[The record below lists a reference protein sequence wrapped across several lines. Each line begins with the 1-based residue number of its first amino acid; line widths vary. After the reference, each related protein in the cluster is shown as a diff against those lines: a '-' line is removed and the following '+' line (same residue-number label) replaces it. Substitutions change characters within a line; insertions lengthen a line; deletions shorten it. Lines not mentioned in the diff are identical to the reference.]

1 MKLRLVM
8 ADPAGNRT
16 AIVLTP
22 VPRERRAPLSRALMA
37 LPELRAEQVGFA
49 CPPKGRDALGRLAM
63 MGGEFCG
70 NAARSFGLLLAA
82 ERGPGPRTVPIE
94 ISGCREVLWVE
105 ARPES
110 RFSASP
116 MPLPRAFDRLS
127 VPELSPK
134 ALPAVLLPGITHV
147 IVREAAPSPAAFRAV
162 QQAAAA
168 RWDWEALGV
177 LFLSP
182 RGELT
187 PAVAVRATGT
197 AVFESSC
204 ASGSTALALWL
215 ARDLAQGERTFPIP
229 QPGGTLTVRVA
240 KEGGQITALTVG
252 GPVVLE
258 PPREA
263 EIEEERP

>member
-16 AIVLTP
+16 ALVLTP
-22 VPRERRAPLSRALMA
+22 VPREQYAPLSRAIMT
-37 LPELRAEQVGFA
+37 LPEPRAEQVGFA
-49 CPPKGRDALGRLAM
+49 CPPKGRDALGRLEM

-70 NAARSFGLLLAA
+70 NAARSFGLLLA
-82 ERGPGPRTVPIE
+82 EKQGPGPRTVPIE
-94 ISGCREVLWVE
+94 ISGCGEVLWVE

-110 RFSASP
+110 RFAASP
-116 MPLPRAFDRLS
+116 MPLPRAFDSLS
-127 VPELSPK
+127 VPELSLAP
-134 ALPAVLLPGITHV
+134 LPAVLLPGITHV
-147 IVREAAPSPAAFRAV
+147 IVRGAAPSPAAFRV
-162 QQAAAA
+162 IQKAAKS
-168 RWDWEALGV
+168 RWDWEALGAM
-177 LFLSP
+177 FFSP
-182 RGELT
+182 EGFLT

-215 ARDLAQGERTFPIP
+215 ARDLEQGERTFPIP

-240 KEGGQITALTVG
+240 KAGGRITALTVG
-252 GPVVLE
+252 GPVALE
-258 PPREA
+258 PPREI